1 MFSFFQVLNVFDEV
15 LFLIWENINNCVY
28 ATGTCSQTMQQ
39 VFFVLEQFTLLK
51 TNMLPENQWVK
62 KYIPH

>member
-51 TNMLPENQWVK
+51 S
-62 KYIPH
+62 